1 MSYGQERSPKSAP
14 QNVLDLSA
22 NFKNKTT
29 IKNDKT
35 MKTTLLRFKVQN
47 FRSIEES
54 DWIGISDNSC
64 LVGTNE
70 AGKTNLLLALWKLNP
85 ANNEPIIPLDDFPR
99 NLFSNYKAGQHEND
113 VFISADFLLDEQFS
127 EKIATELNC
136 DKIQVEKVLVRRK
149 YNGRYIVT
157 FPYSQI
163 AKFPSSRIN
172 SLFTTFKSELLISE
186 TYHKEDEKLKT
197 KISETIEQITKEIPS
212 GFVTKKD
219 LEIIMSTIKEMY
231 EDFGRKVNLPNFF
244 DHNLIKK
251 LNFFISA
258 FEGNPI
264 ETTSEIRQKVLKE
277 IPKFVY
283 YSDYGNL
290 DSEIFL
296 PRVIEDFKRDD
307 LSETARA
314 KVRTLRV
321 LFKFVNLSPEEI
333 YELGDDR
340 KVIVKKLNYNN
351 QEISSE
357 EEKPSEAEI
366 REWADKKRER
376 GILLRSAASQ
386 LTLNFKQ
393 WWQQGN
399 YIFEFEADGNH
410 FRINVS
416 DSLRPEAIE
425 LEGRSRGLQ
434 WFFSFFLVFL
444 VETKE
449 GHSNAILL
457 LDEPGLSLHPI
468 AQYDLAKFFRKLSED
483 NQLVYTSHSPFLVD
497 MDNLANVKVVYVDTE
512 TGRTKV
518 SSDLRYNGQDTE
530 RSIYPIHAA
539 LGLTVSDTLLLGC
552 TPILVE
558 GVSDQIY
565 LNLIKRYLIG
575 VGKLKY
581 SKEFVF
587 IPTGGVKG
595 MGPVSKLV
603 SSRDDEL
610 PFVLLDSDQAGKN
623 FQQSLKNG
631 RYKGNESRILEISD
645 FLGKDSYEI
654 EDLIPSQSIIS
665 LVDRL
670 YRCDNYFEDAFVKGK
685 PIVDQIEEWA
695 TKNSIQLKIG
705 WKVDIAKAIH
715 NRFEKVFES
724 IEDSLDEKW
733 SRLFQ
738 KLTE

>member
-1 MSYGQERSPKSAP
+1 
-14 QNVLDLSA
+14 
-22 NFKNKTT
+22 
-29 IKNDKT
+29 
-35 MKTTLLRFKVQN
+35 MKTKLLRFKVQN

-54 DWIGISDNSC
+54 DWIEISDNSC

-70 AGKTNLLLALWKLNP
+70 AGKTNLLVALWKLNP
-85 ANNEPIIPLDDFPR
+85 ANHEPIIPLDDFPR
-99 NLFSNYKAGQHEND
+99 NLYSNYKAGNHEND
-113 VFISADFLLDEQFS
+113 VFISADFLLEEDFAN
-127 EKIATELNC
+127 KVAAELKC
-136 DKIQVEKVLVRRK
+136 DKIQVEKVLVRRM
-149 YNGRYIVT
+149 YNGKYYIT
-157 FPYSQI
+157 FPYSKI
-163 AKFPSSRIN
+163 DKFPSSRVN
-172 SLFTTFKSELLISE
+172 SLLNSFKDKLLLSEL
-186 TYHKEDEKLKT
+186 YQKENERLKEKILKT
-197 KISETIEQITKEIPS
+197 VEDLIKEIPTDD
-212 GFVTKKD
+212 VYKKD
-219 LEIIMSTIKEMY
+219 IEDIIAKIKGLY
-231 EDFGRKVNLPNFF
+231 ADFGRKVNLPQFF
-244 DHNLIKK
+244 DYNLIKK
-251 LNFFISA
+251 LNFFMAA
-258 FEGNPI
+258 FDGKPI
-264 ETTSEIRQKVLKE
+264 ETTSELRKKVLNE

-314 KVRTLRV
+314 KVRTLKV

-340 KVIVKKLNYNN
+340 KVIVKTLNYNN

-357 EEKPSEAEI
+357 EEEPSEEEI
-366 REWADKKRER
+366 RDWADKKRER

-444 VETKE
+444 VETRE
-449 GHSNAILL
+449 GHSNSILL

-497 MDNLANVKVVYVDTE
+497 MDNLANVKVVYVDKE

-530 RSIYPIHAA
+530 KSIYPIHAA

-565 LNLIKRYLIG
+565 LNLIKRYLVG
-575 VGKLKY
+575 LGKLKY

-587 IPTGGVKG
+587 IPTGGVRG

-603 SSRDDEL
+603 SSREDEL
-610 PFVLLDSDQAGKN
+610 PFVLLDSDQAGKD
-623 FQQSLKNG
+623 FQQKLKNG
-631 RYKGNESRILEISD
+631 KYKGHEKRILEISD
-645 FLGKDSYEI
+645 FLGEGLYEI
-654 EDLIPSQSIIS
+654 EDLIPPNSIIS
-665 LVDRL
+665 LIDRT
-670 YRCDNYFEDAFVKGK
+670 YRCDNYFEDDYIKGE
-685 PIVDQIEEWA
+685 PIVNQIDKWA
-695 TKNSIQLKIG
+695 SENSIQLKNG
-705 WKVDIAKAIH
+705 WKVEIARAIH
-715 NRFEKVFES
+715 NRFEKVFDS
-724 IEDSLDEKW
+724 IDDSLDEKW
-733 SRLFQ
+733 NKLFT